1 MFIAINKTLGSFTK
15 AVKGSKLR
23 VMSGESDPFDEVR
36 REPDPVARGRR
47 ATELLTVYQQRSAE
61 LARLRRE
68 AIDAAHTDLGMSFTQ
83 IAEAMGVTKGRIT
96 QIRGSAPARERAFFG
111 VGPVSI
117 GIPLRYGVTDRQR
130 PLIAAEDA
138 RTADETARLLA
149 SYGLAASRFEIPPG
163 AEDLPAGDLV
173 VICGPKSAP
182 AAARLLA
189 ADPVLDIRQDTGRW
203 RITSR
208 VTGEQWE
215 SPSDGDPAAS
225 ADVAYI
231 GRHADG
237 GRVVIHI
244 AGIHAIGSL
253 GAVSHL
259 AANLHALYGQ
269 TGDAPMSMAVRASFD
284 GLEITGTQALAGPVA
299 WPPR

>member
-1 MFIAINKTLGSFTK
+1 
-15 AVKGSKLR
+15 
-23 VMSGESDPFDEVR
+23 MSGKSDPFDEVR

-68 AIDAAHTDLGMSFTQ
+68 AIDAAHDGLGMSFTQ

-111 VGPVSI
+111 VGPVSV

-138 RTADETARLLA
+138 KTGEEAARLL
-149 SYGLAASRFEIPPG
+149 SGYGLATTRFEIPPG
-163 AEDLPAGDLV
+163 TTELPSGDLV

-189 ADPVLDIRQDTGRW
+189 ADPVLDVREDGGRW
-203 RITSR
+203 RIASR
-208 VTGEQWE
+208 VTGERWE
-215 SPSDGDPAAS
+215 SLSDAEPAVS
-225 ADVAYI
+225 ADIAYI
-231 GRHADG
+231 GRHTDG
-237 GRVVIHI
+237 GRVAVHI

-253 GAVSHL
+253 GAISHL
-259 AANLHALYGQ
+259 ATHLPSLYAQ
-269 TGDAPMSMAVRASFD
+269 TGDAPMSMAVRAAYD
-284 GLEITGTQALAGPVA
+284 GLQITSTAVLAGPFT
-299 WPPR
+299 WRP

>member
-1 MFIAINKTLGSFTK
+1 M
-15 AVKGSKLR
+15 V
-23 VMSGESDPFDEVR
+23 SGESDPFDEVR

-68 AIDAAHTDLGMSFTQ
+68 AIDTARRDLGMSFTQ

-96 QIRGSAPARERAFFG
+96 QIRSSAPARERAFFG

-138 RTADETARLLA
+138 KTADETARLLS
-149 SYGLAASRFEIPPG
+149 SYGLATSRFEIQPD
-163 AEDLPAGDLV
+163 AATLPSGDLV

-189 ADPVLDIRQDTGRW
+189 ADPSLDIGHDGGRW

-208 VTGEQWE
+208 MTGERWE
-215 SPSDGDPAAS
+215 SPADSDPS
-225 ADVAYI
+225 VHADIAYI
-231 GRHADG
+231 GRHNDDG
-237 GRVVIHI
+237 RIVVHI

-253 GAVSHL
+253 GAVRYL
-259 AANLHALYGQ
+259 AGQLPDLYAA
-269 TGDAPMSMAVRASFD
+269 TGDIPVSLAVRASYD
-284 GLEITGTQALAGPVA
+284 GLEITDAALLAGPFQ
-299 WPPR
+299 WPA

>member
-1 MFIAINKTLGSFTK
+1 
-15 AVKGSKLR
+15 
-23 VMSGESDPFDEVR
+23 MSGESDPFDEVR

-68 AIDAAHTDLGMSFTQ
+68 AIDAAHHDLAMSYTQ

-111 VGPVSI
+111 VGPIGI
-117 GIPLRYGVTDRQR
+117 GIPLRYGTTDRER

-138 RTADETARLLA
+138 KAHDEAARLLA
-149 SYGLAASRFEIPPG
+149 GYGLVTARFEILPG
-163 AEDLPAGDLV
+163 TQELPAGDLV

-189 ADPVLDIRQDTGRW
+189 ADPVLDIRQAAGHW
-203 RITSR
+203 HIASR
-208 VTGEQWE
+208 TAGDRWE
-215 SPSDGDPAAS
+215 SPSDDDPQAN
-225 ADVAYI
+225 ADIAYL
-231 GRHADG
+231 GRHASG
-237 GRVVIHI
+237 GRVVLHI

-253 GAVSHL
+253 GAVHYLAGHL
-259 AANLHALYGQ
+259 SDLYTATAGE
-269 TGDAPMSMAVRASFD
+269 ASMSMVVCASHD
-284 GLEITGTQALAGPVA
+284 GLQITSAEALAGPFP
-299 WPPR
+299 WPA

>member
-1 MFIAINKTLGSFTK
+1 MFRGINKKLSLFPGF
-15 AVKGSKLR
+15 VKGSKLW

-36 REPDPVARGRR
+36 HEPDPLARGRR
-47 ATELLTVYQQRSAE
+47 ATDLLTVYQQRSAE

-68 AIDAAHTDLGMSFTQ
+68 AIDAAHRDLGMSFTQ

-111 VGPVSI
+111 VGPVSV

-138 RTADETARLLA
+138 KTADETARLL
-149 SYGLAASRFEIPPG
+149 SGYGLAASRFEIPPG
-163 AEDLPAGDLV
+163 SEELPGGDLV

-189 ADPVLDIRQDTGRW
+189 ADPVLDVRDDGGRW
-203 RITSR
+203 RIASR

-215 SPSDGDPAAS
+215 SPSDGDPPVT
-225 ADVAYI
+225 ADIAYV
-231 GRHADG
+231 GRHSVG
-237 GRVVIHI
+237 ERVVVHI

-259 AANLHALYGQ
+259 ATHLPELYAAI
-269 TGDAPMSMAVRASFD
+269 GDAPMSMAVRASYD
-284 GLEITGTQALAGPVA
+284 GLEITGTGTLAGPFRWKA
-299 WPPR
+299 

>member
-1 MFIAINKTLGSFTK
+1 
-15 AVKGSKLR
+15 
-23 VMSGESDPFDEVR
+23 MSGESDPFDEVR

-68 AIDAAHTDLGMSFTQ
+68 AVDAAHRDLGMNFTQ
-83 IAEAMGVTKGRIT
+83 IAAAMGVTKGRIT
-96 QIRGSAPARERAFFG
+96 QIRSSAPARERAFFG
-111 VGPVSI
+111 VGPVGV

-138 RTADETARLLA
+138 RTADATARLLA
-149 SYGLAASRFEIPPG
+149 GYGLAVSRFEIRPD
-163 AEDLPAGDLV
+163 AENLPDGDLV

-189 ADPVLDIRQDTGRW
+189 ADPVLDVREDGGRW
-203 RITSR
+203 RIASP
-208 VTGEQWE
+208 VTGERWE
-215 SPSDGDPAAS
+215 SPSDGDPAES
-225 ADVAYI
+225 ADIAYI

-237 GRVVIHI
+237 GRVVVHI

-259 AANLHALYGQ
+259 TAHLAGLFES
-269 TGDAPMSMAVRASFD
+269 TGDASASMAVRASYD
-284 GLEITGTQALAGPVA
+284 GLEITGTEVIAGPFP
-299 WPPR
+299 WRP

>member
-1 MFIAINKTLGSFTK
+1 MGINKTVELFPE
-15 AVKGSKLR
+15 AVKGSKLW
-23 VMSGESDPFDEVR
+23 VMSGESDLFDEVR
-36 REPDPVARGRR
+36 REPDPLARGRR

-68 AIDAAHTDLGMSFTQ
+68 AIDAAHRDLGMSFTQ

-96 QIRGSAPARERAFFG
+96 QIRSSAPARERAFFG
-111 VGPVSI
+111 VGPVSV
-117 GIPLRYGVTDRQR
+117 GIPLRYGVTDRRR

-138 RTADETARLLA
+138 KTADETARLLA
-149 SYGLAASRFEIPPG
+149 GYGLTVSRFEIPPD
-163 AEDLPAGDLV
+163 ATELPAGDLV

-189 ADPVLDIRQDTGRW
+189 TDPVLDVRQDGGRW

-208 VTGEQWE
+208 TSGEQWE
-215 SPSDGDPAAS
+215 SPADGDPAES

-231 GRHADG
+231 GRHAGED
-237 GRVVIHI
+237 RVVVHI

-253 GAVSHL
+253 GAVRYL
-259 AANLHALYGQ
+259 ADQLPDMYAAI
-269 TGDAPMSMAVRASFD
+269 GDASASIAIRASYD
-284 GLEITGTQALAGPVA
+284 GLNITDTAILAGPFH
-299 WPPR
+299 WPA

>member
-1 MFIAINKTLGSFTK
+1 MTLGSSRNR
-15 AVKGSKLR
+15 VKGSKLW

-36 REPDPVARGRR
+36 REPDPVTRGRR

-68 AIDAAHTDLGMSFTQ
+68 AIDAAHRDLGMSFTQ

-96 QIRGSAPARERAFFG
+96 QIRSSAPARERAFFG
-111 VGPVSI
+111 VGPVSV

-138 RTADETARLLA
+138 KTGDEAARLLVG
-149 SYGLAASRFEIPPG
+149 YGLATSRFEIAPSTW
-163 AEDLPAGDLV
+163 ELPTGDLV
-173 VICGPKSAP
+173 LICGPKSAP

-189 ADPVLDIRQDTGRW
+189 ADPVLDVREDGGRW

-208 VTGEQWE
+208 LTGERWE
-215 SPSDGDPAAS
+215 SPSDAAPGES
-225 ADVAYI
+225 ADIAYI

-237 GRVVIHI
+237 GRVVVHI

-253 GAVSHL
+253 GAVRYLTAHL
-259 AANLHALYGQ
+259 PDLYAE
-269 TGDAPMSMAVRASFD
+269 TGDAPMSVAVRAVYD
-284 GLEITGTQALAGPVA
+284 GLEITSTDVLAGPFT
-299 WPPR
+299 WRP

>member
-1 MFIAINKTLGSFTK
+1 MDR
-15 AVKGSKLR
+15 VKGSKLW

-36 REPDPVARGRR
+36 REPDPLARGRR

-61 LARLRRE
+61 LARLRLE
-68 AIDAAHTDLGMSFTQ
+68 AIDAAHRDLGMSFTR

-111 VGPVSI
+111 IGAVGI

-138 RTADETARLLA
+138 KTADETARLLGG
-149 SYGLAASRFEIPPG
+149 YGLAASRFEIPPG
-163 AEDLPAGDLV
+163 REELPAGDLV

-189 ADPVLDIRQDTGRW
+189 ADPVLDVREADGRW
-203 RITSR
+203 RIANR
-208 VTGEQWE
+208 ITGERWE
-215 SPSDGDPAAS
+215 SPTDGDPAVS
-225 ADVAYI
+225 ADIAYI
-231 GRHADG
+231 GRHADE
-237 GRVVIHI
+237 GRVVVHI

-253 GAVSHL
+253 GAVTYLAEHL
-259 AANLHALYGQ
+259 ADVYAAI
-269 TGDAPMSMAVRASFD
+269 GDAPMSMAVRATYD
-284 GLEITGTQALAGPVA
+284 GLDITGTDILAGPFT
-299 WPPR
+299 WQP